1 MTGHLEITTVAEIL
15 NDIRTN
21 TFYKSDLHTIRLISD
36 RIVAEMTELEK
47 DFDREGFLDL
57 VGIDMQVEQP
67 KET

>member
-1 MTGHLEITTVAEIL
+1 MIPIDVLAEIL

-21 TFYKSDLHTIRLISD
+21 IFYKSDLHTIRLISD
-36 RIVAEMTELEK
+36 RVVAEMTELEK

-57 VGIDMQVEQP
+57 VGLDMPVDQP